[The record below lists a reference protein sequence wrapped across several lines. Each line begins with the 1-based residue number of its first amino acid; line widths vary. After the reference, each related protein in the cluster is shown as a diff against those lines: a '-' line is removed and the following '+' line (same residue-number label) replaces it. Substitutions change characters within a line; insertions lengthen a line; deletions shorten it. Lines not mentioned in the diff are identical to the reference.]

1 LTFFYPPR
9 LLGIQPTEYV
19 LRKVTVFQMNLKPI
33 RVMMIIG
40 RLGDGGKE
48 RQLLLL
54 LKTLKQHRDIFT
66 CLVVTNSGGER
77 EREAAQVTDKLVVLR
92 DRKKFDLIRP
102 MIKLVHLVKTNK
114 IGLIHTWGS
123 GMWDLLGLFAGR
135 WCHIPVLHNGI
146 RSAPNQMNIY
156 NHLTRLSARFSDATV
171 ANSQAGLNAF
181 NLTKH
186 PKSKVIYN
194 GLDASRFNKTDI
206 QVEGCNLCM
215 VANFQKRKDHRSLV
229 LALPDILRCF
239 PDITLTLVGH
249 DYGTLKTIQGLVD
262 ELALSDTVKFITD
275 CTHPEPLIGKC
286 QIGIL
291 ATNETVH
298 GEGISNAI
306 LEYMALSKP
315 VIASRNGGNPE
326 VVVDNT
332 TGFLVRPDSP
342 KEISEKV
349 IFLLNNSSIAQQMG
363 EKGKS
368 IVYERFSLTKMEN
381 DYIDLYK
388 AILMG

>member
-1 LTFFYPPR
+1 
-9 LLGIQPTEYV
+9 
-19 LRKVTVFQMNLKPI
+19 MNLKPI

-54 LKTLKQHRDIFT
+54 LKILKKHKNIIT
-66 CLVVTNSGGER
+66 YLVAMNSGGER
-77 EREAAQVTDKLVVLR
+77 DEEAARVADKLVVLQNR
-92 DRKKFDLIRP
+92 NKIDLIRP
-102 MIKLVHLVKTNK
+102 IRKLVR
-114 IGLIHTWGS
+114 LIKDEEIVILHTWGS
-123 GMWDLLGLFAGR
+123 GVWDLMGVLVGR

-146 RSAPNQMNIY
+146 RSAPKHLNFY
-156 NHLTRLSARFSDATV
+156 NHLTRLSAGFADAV
-171 ANSQAGLNAF
+171 AANSQAGLTAF
-181 NLTKH
+181 GQKKH

-326 VVVDNT
+326 VVVDNA

-349 IFLLNNSSIAQQMG
+349 IFLLNNSTIAQQMG